1 MSADKPDPTGAK
13 ILEGA
18 TRVLGDL
25 GFRKATVDMV
35 AKYAGVSHMTIY
47 RRWPS
52 KNELLSAALLGELGR
67 LLDTAFESANEQGH
81 GFADRALAAFADTV
95 WAVQNHPLVVRE
107 LSPDSG
113 EHLSLAGASGAVM
126 EAGVPLVTEHLH
138 HLATTTDDPPARLTA
153 VADVFVR
160 LAYSLVVV
168 KRPERPLVTRHDVRQ
183 YAGECFGPYLRAV
196 TARAAVSGAGGEAPV
211 VDLGEYRSARKVP
224 QRLGLHIAA
233 ASIVGTLVVGAGLT
247 AVLGG
252 NITLPFVTPANVSWP
267 TSATPPPAES
277 AGLPAGLR
285 QDGAPAGPSAPAPA
299 QVPSPFA
306 APAAAELPALAPV
319 VVAEAVPRND
329 GARPPYGGTGS
340 GGGSSAAGYPAVA
353 EDPAPVLAPAPVPA
367 PRPGPR
373 PPGPPPPDSG
383 PPGPGPGPRPPG
395 PPPPGPRPPGPGP
408 QPPAAGPPP
417 GPKPPGPGP
426 RPPGPG
432 PQQQQ
437 QPGQGAPRPG
447 GPPPNGPG
455 GPGGPGP
462 GSNGPSGP
470 PN

>member
-25 GFRKATVDMV
+25 GYRKATVEMV

-67 LLDTAFESANEQGH
+67 LLDTAFDSANGQGH
-81 GFADRALAAFADTV
+81 AFADRALAAFADTV
-95 WAVQNHPLVVRE
+95 WAVQNHPLVLRE
-107 LSPDSG
+107 LSPESG
-113 EHLSLAGASGAVM
+113 EHLSLAGASSAVM

-196 TARAAVSGAGGEAPV
+196 TARAVASGAGSEAPV
-211 VDLGEYRSARKVP
+211 VDLGEYRSTRKVP

-267 TSATPPPAES
+267 TSATPAPAES
-277 AGLPAGLR
+277 AGLPAGSM
-285 QDGAPAGPSAPAPA
+285 QDGTPAGSMVPAAAPASAPPSAPPSAR
-299 QVPSPFA
+299 VPSPFA
-306 APAAAELPALAPV
+306 SPVAAAPA
-319 VVAEAVPRND
+319 VPQND
-329 GARPPYGGTGS
+329 GGQQPYGGTGS
-340 GGGSSAAGYPAVA
+340 GGGSSAAGYPAVPD
-353 EDPAPVLAPAPVPA
+353 DPAPVVLAPAPVPA
-367 PRPGPR
+367 PGPGPR

-383 PPGPGPGPRPPG
+383 LLAPGPGPRPPG
-395 PPPPGPRPPGPGP
+395 PPPPGPKPPGPGP
-408 QPPAAGPPP
+408 QPPEAGPQP
-417 GPKPPGPGP
+417 GPKPPGPAP
-426 RPPGPG
+426 RPPGSG
-432 PQQQQ
+432 PQQQ
-437 QPGQGAPRPG
+437 QPGQGPPRPG

-455 GPGGPGP
+455 GPGPGA
-462 GSNGPSGP
+462 NGPSGP